1 MALSR
6 VGIFTARRFSRKS
19 RINVART
26 IWTVGVANYVRCIIQ
41 QRFAWLGDADC
52 FGYGDAPR
60 IFPMAGR
67 RFCRLRASATW
78 NWAHARRACRAHGG
92 KSRFCD
98 LVSFHAERAGFFP
111 SAWLDHSRTH
121 ELPRGQCR
129 HYVVRADRR
138 TTSAISIRPTIA
150 WLAWATREIAIRL
163 RRTCLLAQW
172 LGFYEDAK

>member
-1 MALSR
+1 M
-6 VGIFTARRFSRKS
+6 GIFAAWRFSRES

-26 IWTVGVANYVRCIIQ
+26 LWTVGVANYVRCIIQ
-41 QRFAWLGDADC
+41 QRFAWLGNAHRLRH
-52 FGYGDAPR
+52 GHTTR
-60 IFPMAGR
+60 VFPMAGR

-78 NWAHARRACRAHGG
+78 NWARARRACRAHGG

-121 ELPRGQCR
+121 EPPRRQR
-129 HYVVRADRR
+129 RDYVVRADRR
-138 TTSAISIRPTIA
+138 TTSAISIRPTIV

-163 RRTCLLAQW
+163 GRTCLLAQW
-172 LGFYEDAK
+172 LGFHEDAK